1 MLYSN
6 GSNPGANSF
15 IKQEQSTPIAT
26 VKIMPIDAYISE
38 KKIAAHDVKYIWIDT
53 EGFEAQVLLGAKNL
67 LRENPAPIFMECNL
81 RAWDNSGCFDDT
93 MALLAEG
100 YSHFIHF
107 YRSKETL
114 YSLDALR
121 TMERP
126 NNSLGQ
132 IGDIFLIRKGAID

>member
-67 LRENPAPIFMECNL
+67 LRENSRADFHGMQLAGVGQL
-81 RAWDNSGCFDDT
+81 R
-93 MALLAEG
+93 LL
-100 YSHFIHF
+100 
-107 YRSKETL
+107 
-114 YSLDALR
+114 
-121 TMERP
+121 
-126 NNSLGQ
+126 
-132 IGDIFLIRKGAID
+132 